1 MTAAKADHQST
12 GITGLIA
19 LAKKNPVAAL
29 LILAMSGGSLT
40 GGAAMFGLA
49 TKADVQEIKV
59 QVADIKS
66 TVDALAIEAGVNK
79 RLREMHST
87 AMATNDHRQP

>member
-1 MTAAKADHQST
+1 MGA
-12 GITGLIA
+12 LIA
-19 LAKKNPVAAL
+19 IAKDKPALAAL
-29 LILAMSGGSLT
+29 ILMCGGGSIT

-87 AMATNDHRQP
+87 AMATNASRQP